1 VLKNEP
7 YLPASL
13 LGHGSLETIGPS
25 YPTPHQPIGF
35 RWYYL
40 GTMGYH
46 VHQMVQHA
54 FFEEIRGDFVEM
66 FLHHVVTLMLY
77 GFSYLINMTAAGS
90 VVMFLHDWA
99 DIFTSIVRCFT
110 ETTLLPFTLVG
121 ITGMATTWVWT
132 RLYIFP

>member
-1 VLKNEP
+1 
-7 YLPASL
+7 
-13 LGHGSLETIGPS
+13 
-25 YPTPHQPIGF
+25 
-35 RWYYL
+35 
-40 GTMGYH
+40 
-46 VHQMVQHA
+46 MVQHA

-77 GFSYLINMTAAGS
+77 SLSYLLNMTAAGS

-110 ETTLLPFTLVG
+110 ETTLLPFTLFG
-121 ITGMATTWVWT
+121 IVGMAISWAWT